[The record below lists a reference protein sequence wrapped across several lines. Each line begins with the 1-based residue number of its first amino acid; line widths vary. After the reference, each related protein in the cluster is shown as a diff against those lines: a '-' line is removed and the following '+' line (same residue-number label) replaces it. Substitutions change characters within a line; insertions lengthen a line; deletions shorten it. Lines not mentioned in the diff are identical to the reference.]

1 MKKAKTTPEI
11 SAETPAAAKTAAKES
26 AAKEKAA
33 EMPVSETTAEHPAQ
47 KPVNKVG
54 SLLKE
59 MRLQK
64 GLRLPD
70 VAKRLCIRKIYLE
83 AIEDSN
89 YKELPPFPY
98 GVGFIRSYADYLG
111 LNSSNIVELYKEE
124 TNTKTDKDIYVLEPQ
139 SEATVPNRKYLVIS
153 LLAVILVYVL
163 WYFYNNQNPEEETV
177 TETVTAE
184 ETSSEAMPIVVED
197 YTLAPEA
204 VEAEVPEAEA
214 EPAPLPENQVT
225 ITEASFIEPEP
236 AAETPAEQP
245 AIEEPA
251 AEETGV
257 VVKIKAETWIEVKD
271 DEKLYISK
279 VLQPGTE
286 YIVPEGGKGMILS
299 VGKVEGADVYINGKL
314 TQVARPG
321 KKTNIALDPFIAAAH

>member
-1 MKKAKTTPEI
+1 MKKAKVIPETTSET
-11 SAETPAAAKTAAKES
+11 SAPIETAV
-26 AAKEKAA
+26 KEKTV
-33 EMPVSETTAEHPAQ
+33 EKNVSEATAPHPAQ

-153 LLAVILVYVL
+153 LLSIILVYVL
-163 WYFYNNQNPEEETV
+163 WYFYNNQTPEAETITETAAVEETG
-177 TETVTAE
+177 
-184 ETSSEAMPIVVED
+184 SEAMPIVVED
-197 YTLAPEA
+197 YAAAPESA
-204 VEAEVPEAEA
+204 ETEAPLSET
-214 EPAPLPENQVT
+214 EPAPLPDHQVT
-225 ITEASFIEPEP
+225 ITEASFIEPLPE
-236 AAETPAEQP
+236 AEQPEAVAEEQP

-271 DEKLYISK
+271 GSKLYISK

-286 YIVPEGGKGMILS
+286 YVVPEGGKGMILS

-321 KKTNIALDPFIAAAH
+321 KKTNIALDPFIAATH